1 VSVSG
6 RLLRF
11 SVFLWAALT
20 RSLCVVPHVDISSGS
35 FTTVVSSVVRVSV
48 SGRLLRFSVFLWAA
62 LTLSLC
68 VVPHVERS
76 RPEHRFNQMRKADG
90 RLVRGMSYV

>member
-1 VSVSG
+1 
-6 RLLRF
+6 
-11 SVFLWAALT
+11 
-20 RSLCVVPHVDISSGS
+20 
-35 FTTVVSSVVRVSV
+35 
-48 SGRLLRFSVFLWAA
+48 VFLWAA